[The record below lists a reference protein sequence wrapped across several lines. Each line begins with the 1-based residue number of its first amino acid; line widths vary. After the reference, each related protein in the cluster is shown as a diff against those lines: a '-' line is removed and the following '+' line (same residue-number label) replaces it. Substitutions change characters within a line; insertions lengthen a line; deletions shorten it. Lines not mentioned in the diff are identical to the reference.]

1 METRNITLS
10 IPKDILSE
18 VKLIALKRETSV
30 SGLLTQMLID
40 LVRQEDRYLRSQKRE
55 LQRLEEGLDLGTDG
69 EVSCTRESLHERN

>member
-18 VKLIALKRETSV
+18 IKLIAFKRETSV

-40 LVRQEDRYLRSQKRE
+40 LVRQENLYLRSQKRE
-55 LQRLEEGLDLGTDG
+55 LQKLKEGIDLGTDG
-69 EVSCTRESLHERN
+69 EVNCNRESLHERN